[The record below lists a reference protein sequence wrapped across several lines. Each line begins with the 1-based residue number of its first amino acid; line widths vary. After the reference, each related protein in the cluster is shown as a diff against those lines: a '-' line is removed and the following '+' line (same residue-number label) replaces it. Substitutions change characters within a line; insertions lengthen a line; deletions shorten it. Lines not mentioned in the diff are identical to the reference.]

1 MYVDFAKT
9 LNNARHLRSTM
20 TDVER
25 TLWAVLRNRGVCDA
39 KFKRQAPVGSFIA
52 DFVCTDAMLI
62 VELDGGQHA
71 ENIDADNRRSAWLER
86 NGFKV
91 VRFWNN
97 DVLQNLEG
105 VVAVIIENLEAR
117 SGGKK

>member
-1 MYVDFAKT
+1 MDVDFAKT
-9 LNNARHLRSTM
+9 LNNARHLRRTM

-25 TLWAVLRNRGVCDA
+25 KLWAVLRNRGVCDA

-52 DFVCTDAMLI
+52 DFVCTEAMLI

-71 ENIDADNRRSAWLER
+71 DNIEADKRRTAWLEC

-97 DVLQNLEG
+97 EVLQNFEG

-117 SGGKK
+117 GGGRK